1 MISSLHLIISFCII
15 LIFSLILSIQDI
27 KHMEV
32 GIYIQGTSVYA
43 ALLCHIVFARENIWL
58 YIISSMIMGAIAFFI
73 RKITKNKLG
82 PADVW
87 FAFFQGLFLRPFFLP
102 FCILIQA
109 LSALIIENKKFGRKP
124 FPFIPYMSL
133 ALIITFLL
141 QLFIKI

>member
-1 MISSLHLIISFCII
+1 MISSLHLIISFLII

-32 GIYIQGTSVYA
+32 GIYIQWTSVYA

-58 YIISSMIMGAIAFFI
+58 YIISSMIMGAICFFI

-87 FAFFQGLFLRPFFLP
+87 YGFFQGLFLFPKFIPL
-102 FCILIQA
+102 CLLIQA
-109 LSALIIENKKFGRKP
+109 LAALIIENKKFGKKS
-124 FPFIPYMSL
+124 FPFIPYMS
-133 ALIITFLL
+133 ASLIISFLL
-141 QLFIKI
+141 QTLI